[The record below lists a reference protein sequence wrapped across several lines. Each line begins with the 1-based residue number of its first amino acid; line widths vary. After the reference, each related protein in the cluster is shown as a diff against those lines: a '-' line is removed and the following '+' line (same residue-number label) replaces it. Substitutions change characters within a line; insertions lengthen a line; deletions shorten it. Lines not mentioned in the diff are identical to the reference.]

1 MDKLKFTEKDKED
14 VIKFLNTV
22 AEKAQFSLNTKEI
35 IDFFKLLSS
44 MQQNIIPKIEANILE
59 IKKVVQ
65 ADPEEEKKGKG
76 KK

>member
-1 MDKLKFTEKDKED
+1 VDKLKFTEKDKED